1 MSSQSNQSSELNRA
15 HTGEA
20 PMTGEDRL
28 AEVPARLNELLER
41 GEISPEAYAEFAAV
55 ADAALLSSTDSSPRM
70 REAEIADSARRELAT
85 DVAAQREPAK
95 IQEAENP
102 HG

>member
-1 MSSQSNQSSELNRA
+1 MGRESKSVQQLDRA
-15 HTGEA
+15 DASEA

-28 AEVPARLNELLER
+28 AEIPARLNELLER
-41 GEISPEAYAEFAAV
+41 GEISPEAYAAYAAV
-55 ADAALLSSTDSSPRM
+55 ADAALSSSTDSSP

-85 DVAAQREPAK
+85 DVAAQREPTN

>member
-1 MSSQSNQSSELNRA
+1 MNSQSNQSPEMNRVDSSE
-15 HTGEA
+15 G

-41 GEISPEAYAEFAAV
+41 GEISPEAYAEYAAV
-55 ADAALLSSTDSSPRM
+55 ADAALSSSTDSSPRM

-85 DVAAQREPAK
+85 DVAARGEPAN

>member
-1 MSSQSNQSSELNRA
+1 MGRESKPVQQLNRA
-15 HTGEA
+15 DASEA

-41 GEISPEAYAEFAAV
+41 GEISPEAYAEYAAV
-55 ADAALLSSTDSSPRM
+55 ADAALSSSTDSSPRM
-70 REAEIADSARRELAT
+70 REAEIADSARRELAS
-85 DVAAQREPAK
+85 DVAAQGEPAD
-95 IQEAENP
+95 IEEAENP